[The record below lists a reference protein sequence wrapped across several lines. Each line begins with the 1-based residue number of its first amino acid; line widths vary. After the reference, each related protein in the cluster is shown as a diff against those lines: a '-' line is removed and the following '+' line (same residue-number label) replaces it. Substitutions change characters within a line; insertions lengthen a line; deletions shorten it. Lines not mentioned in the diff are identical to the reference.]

1 MAPGNGKLVS
11 KVDKNGW
18 TTWNWHAPSIHTY
31 GSVLDV
37 GPYKVM
43 KGDYKSKFGNTIP
56 MRFYYLPGE
65 EKQAAELFAE
75 FPRTLRFWEDVIGLY
90 PWADQK
96 MGVIRVPFSGLENQ
110 RSEEHTSELQSLMRI
125 SYAVF
130 CLKKKK

>member
-18 TTWNWHAPSIHTY
+18 TTWNWHARSIHTY

-75 FPRTLRFWEDVIGLY
+75 FPRTLRFWEDEIGR
-90 PWADQK
+90 ASCRE
-96 MGVIRVPFSGLENQ
+96 RVCQ
-110 RSEEHTSELQSLMRI
+110 
-125 SYAVF
+125 YV
-130 CLKKKK
+130 